1 MISAQNPRSPRRTQR
16 QRRELSQNRM
26 LEAAITLVARQGSSR
41 TTLSEIGEAA
51 GYTHGL
57 VSHRFGS
64 KGELIRTLIGELQ
77 THFAKSLLPALAGKQ
92 GLSALKLACATYLRA
107 AARSDRHA
115 LYVLI
120 GEALGPVPEIRS
132 EIAKADENFR
142 RAIRR
147 QLDHGIRA
155 GEIRATVD
163 PATEAALIVAALR
176 GLVIQRMLNRDSFN
190 LDSVCKAFNSN
201 LERTLKRPRAE
212 K

>member
-1 MISAQNPRSPRRTQR
+1 MQNPFANA
-16 QRRELSQNRM
+16 RRENLNPVLFGTSH
-26 LEAAITLVARQGSSR
+26 AR
-41 TTLSEIGEAA
+41 
-51 GYTHGL
+51 Y
-57 VSHRFGS
+57 
-64 KGELIRTLIGELQ
+64 
-77 THFAKSLLPALAGKQ
+77 
-92 GLSALKLACATYLRA
+92 
-107 AARSDRHA
+107 AR
-115 LYVLI
+115 
-120 GEALGPVPEIRS
+120 PTPEFRS